1 MNQYDVAVVG
11 AGPGGYVAAIRASQL
26 GLKTVIIEKDWIGG
40 TCLNVGCIPTKALIK
55 NAEIL
60 QTVKHAIKRGLL
72 ISEAQINMPLTLK
85 MKNEIVKML
94 SGGVQVL
101 LEANHITIV
110 KGEAELI
117 SNHLLVVAGQEISFE
132 NLIIATGSS
141 NDIPSIS
148 GIHSPGIL
156 SSSSILDLDYIPKS
170 LAIIG
175 GGVIGCEFATIFNS
189 FGTQVTIIEMM
200 PHLLSMLD
208 QDLSIGIKES
218 MINDGVDI
226 LTNHVVQEV
235 IRKNDGYELKLS
247 GEIKDAIMV
256 SDVLVSVGRAPNLQG
271 LQALKLEMDSTNR
284 FVKVND
290 HLKTSIDN
298 IYAIGD
304 VTGQMMLAHV
314 ASAQGVIA
322 AENIAGENRT
332 ITYDV
337 MPNCIF
343 TLPEIGSVGLTEE
356 RAREMYGE
364 LFVGVFPMNACGK
377 AIAMGETNGFT
388 KLIAD
393 KKSGKVLGA
402 HIIGPHATEL
412 IGQMTMLM
420 NKDGTIEDIKNTIQA
435 HPTIG
440 ETFSEAA
447 HLALGFPIH
456 TL

>member
-26 GLKTVIIEKDWIGG
+26 GFKTVIIEKDRIGG

-60 QTVKHAIKRGLL
+60 QTVKHANQRGLL
-72 ISEAQINMPLTLK
+72 ISEAKVDMPRTLK

-101 LEANHITIV
+101 LEANHISIIQG
-110 KGEAELI
+110 KAEIL
-117 SNHLLVVAGQEISFE
+117 SNHLMTVDGLEISFE

-141 NDIPSIS
+141 NDIPSIP

-156 SSSSILDLDYIPKS
+156 SSSTILDLDHIPKS

-200 PHLLSMLD
+200 PHILSMLD
-208 QDLSIGIKES
+208 QDISIGIEES
-218 MINDGVDI
+218 LSNDGVNI
-226 LTNHVVQEV
+226 YTNHRVQEV
-235 IRKNDGYELKLS
+235 IPKNNGYELKLS
-247 GEIKDAIMV
+247 GEKIGAVTV

-271 LQALKLEMDSTNR
+271 LQALKLEMDSKNR
-284 FVKVND
+284 FVKVNN
-290 HLKTSIDN
+290 HLQTNIDN

-314 ASAQGVIA
+314 ASAQGIIA
-322 AENIAGENRT
+322 AENIAGEKRLMSYQA
-332 ITYDV
+332 I
-337 MPNCIF
+337 PNCIF
-343 TLPEIGSVGLTEE
+343 TLPEIGSVGLTD
-356 RAREMYGE
+356 GE

-393 KKSGKVLGA
+393 KKSGKILGA

-412 IGQMTMLM
+412 IGQITMLM
-420 NKDGTIEDIKNTIQA
+420 NKNGTLEDVTKTIQA

-440 ETFSEAA
+440 ESISEAA